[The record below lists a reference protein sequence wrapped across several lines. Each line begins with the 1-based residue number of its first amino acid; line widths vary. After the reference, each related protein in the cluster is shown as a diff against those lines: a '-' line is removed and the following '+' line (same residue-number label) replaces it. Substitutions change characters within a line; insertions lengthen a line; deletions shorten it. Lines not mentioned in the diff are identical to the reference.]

1 MSAKNLTKTQ
11 IKFSELSLKNSST
24 IMKTPTQPQVYNL
37 SPKMLYK
44 KSPEIHDLLRFRDAV
59 LLKYRSTNDA
69 HFKNMANALTP
80 QIEDKIREHAR
91 VSGSSN

>member
-1 MSAKNLTKTQ
+1 MINFQSA
-11 IKFSELSLKNSST
+11 S
-24 IMKTPTQPQVYNL
+24 IMTPTQPQVQNL

-44 KSPEIHDLLRFRDAV
+44 KSPEINDLLRFRDAV
-59 LLKYRSTNDA
+59 MLKYRSTNDA

-91 VSGSSN
+91 ISGTSN